1 MIWCQSEE
9 KDFMIDGSKSKREEQ
24 TDHDSQVSG
33 LGNTVDGGATE
44 KRKEGKRN
52 GRFRLWGLMNSL

>member
-1 MIWCQSEE
+1 M
-9 KDFMIDGSKSKREEQ
+9 GVKSKREEQ

-33 LGNTVDGGATE
+33 LGNTVDGGAIE

>member
-1 MIWCQSEE
+1 
-9 KDFMIDGSKSKREEQ
+9 MIDGSKSKREEQ
-24 TDHDSQVSG
+24 TEHDSQVSG